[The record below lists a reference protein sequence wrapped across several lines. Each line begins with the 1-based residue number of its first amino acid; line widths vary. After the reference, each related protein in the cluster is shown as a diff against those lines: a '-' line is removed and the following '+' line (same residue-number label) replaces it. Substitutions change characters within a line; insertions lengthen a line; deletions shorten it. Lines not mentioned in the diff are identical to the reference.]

1 MSLLLTLDIFND
13 FLVFLLL
20 SVSIFSV
27 SIVQVNVC
35 RGARTCVSINTQSL
49 NISRCFIKHYSK
61 QQEIFSIAIM
71 FCFSN
76 HLAQT
81 DNIVNYVRT
90 TFLFFLYILPSATFT
105 GRHARNSC
113 FFDSLFFYKSYNK
126 VALSAATIS
135 TMLFLV
141 IGMTPNYANT
151 ISNMDKGC
159 RKSLCKV
166 KNFAIH
172 ES

>member
-90 TFLFFLYILPSATFT
+90 TFPFFLYILPSATFT
-105 GRHARNSC
+105 GRYARNSC

>member
-1 MSLLLTLDIFND
+1 
-13 FLVFLLL
+13 
-20 SVSIFSV
+20 
-27 SIVQVNVC
+27 
-35 RGARTCVSINTQSL
+35 
-49 NISRCFIKHYSK
+49 
-61 QQEIFSIAIM
+61 M
-71 FCFSN
+71 FCFSS

-90 TFLFFLYILPSATFT
+90 TFPFFLYILPSATFT

-166 KNFAIH
+166 KNFEIH